1 LWNRS
6 ITKLEK
12 CWCILIIKIVRTR
25 LIEVEAENGVI
36 VGSLIGTGI
45 SKGPHKFSLEYPEIT
60 GKVICIARC
69 ACGYQVE
76 ILQFEGWG
84 GTRELQ
90 KRWEEHTGD
99 F

>member
-1 LWNRS
+1 MLFE
-6 ITKLEK
+6 LEVK
-12 CWCILIIKIVRTR
+12 AILNTLKGFIFARTR
-25 LIEVEAENGVI
+25 LIEVEAEKGVI

-45 SKGPHKFSLEYPEIT
+45 SKGPHKFSLEYPEIE

-69 ACGYQVE
+69 ACGYQVQ

-90 KRWEEHTGD
+90 KRWEDHIGD
-99 F
+99 Q

>member
-1 LWNRS
+1 MG
-6 ITKLEK
+6 KL
-12 CWCILIIKIVRTR
+12 I
-25 LIEVEAENGVI
+25 A
-36 VGSLIGTGI
+36 TGI
-45 SKGPHKFSLEYPEIT
+45 SKGKHKFYLDYSEVN
-60 GKVICIARC
+60 GKVTCIARC

-90 KRWEEHTGD
+90 KRWEDHTGN

>member
-1 LWNRS
+1 MG
-6 ITKLEK
+6 KL
-12 CWCILIIKIVRTR
+12 I
-25 LIEVEAENGVI
+25 A
-36 VGSLIGTGI
+36 TGI
-45 SKGPHKFSLEYPEIT
+45 SKGKHKFSLDYSEVN
-60 GKVICIARC
+60 GKVTCIARC

-90 KRWEEHTGD
+90 KRWEEHTGN